1 MNISEAL
8 SYGSQEIEYFNAK
21 LLLENILNCKDN
33 YLVINKYEELTPI
46 QESSYKK
53 HIKDVKAGKP
63 LQYITNKQVFYDSEF
78 YVDENVLIPQPDT
91 AFVVDKALNF
101 LFSMNLDRP
110 LKILDL
116 CTGSGAIAI
125 IISKKLKEKNIEF
138 EMTASDISNGAL
150 KVAMTNA
157 EKIVSDT
164 KIRFVLSN
172 LFDEING
179 KFDMIISNPPYVKSD
194 DIGKLSLDVQN
205 EPHIALD
212 GGNDGLEFYKRI
224 SKQVDNY
231 LSDNGYLV
239 LEIGYDQGKEVCE
252 LFDDSNFYKDLNN
265 NDRCVIYQKDR

>member
-21 LLLENILNCKDN
+21 LLLENVLNCKDN
-33 YLVINKYEELTPI
+33 YLVINKYEDLTPI

-91 AFVVDKALNF
+91 AFVVDKALNI
-101 LFSMNLDRP
+101 LLSMNLDRP

-172 LFDEING
+172 LFDEINV

-224 SKQVDNY
+224 SNQVDNY

>member
-21 LLLENILNCKDN
+21 LLLENVLNCKDN

-91 AFVVDKALNF
+91 AFVVDKALNI
-101 LFSMNLDRP
+101 LLSMNLDRP

-252 LFDDSNFYKDLNN
+252 LFNDSNFYKDLNN

>member
-21 LLLENILNCKDN
+21 LLLENVLNCKDN

-91 AFVVDKALNF
+91 AFVVDKALNI
-101 LFSMNLDRP
+101 LLSMNLDRP
-110 LKILDL
+110 LKVLDL

>member
-53 HIKDVKAGKP
+53 HIKDVKDGKP

-252 LFDDSNFYKDLNN
+252 LFNDSNFYKDLNN

>member
-21 LLLENILNCKDN
+21 LLLENVLNCKDN
-33 YLVINKYEELTPI
+33 YLVINKYEDLTPI

-224 SKQVDNY
+224 SNQVDNY

>member
-21 LLLENILNCKDN
+21 LLLENVLNCKDN
-33 YLVINKYEELTPI
+33 YLVINKYEDLTPI

-91 AFVVDKALNF
+91 AFVVDKALNI
-101 LFSMNLDRP
+101 LLSMNLDRP

-224 SKQVDNY
+224 SNQVDNY

>member
-21 LLLENILNCKDN
+21 LLLENVLKCKDN

-91 AFVVDKALNF
+91 AFVVDKALNI
-101 LFSMNLDRP
+101 LLSMNLDRP

-224 SKQVDNY
+224 SNQVDNY

-252 LFDDSNFYKDLNN
+252 LFNDSNFYKDLNN

>member
-21 LLLENILNCKDN
+21 LLLENVLNCKDN

-46 QESSYKK
+46 QEISYKK
-53 HIKDVKAGKP
+53 NIKEVKDGKP

-91 AFVVDKALNF
+91 AFVVDKALNI
-101 LFSMNLDRP
+101 LLSMNLDRP

-252 LFDDSNFYKDLNN
+252 LFNDSNFYKDLNN
-265 NDRCVIYQKDR
+265 NDRCVIYQKR

>member
-21 LLLENILNCKDN
+21 LLLENVLNCKDN

-46 QESSYKK
+46 QEISYKK
-53 HIKDVKAGKP
+53 NIKDVKDGKP

-91 AFVVDKALNF
+91 AFVVDKALNI
-101 LFSMNLDRP
+101 LLSMNLDRP

-194 DIGKLSLDVQN
+194 DIVKLSLDVQN
-205 EPHIALD
+205 EPYIALD

-239 LEIGYDQGKEVCE
+239 LEIGYDQGKEVCD
-252 LFDDSNFYKDLNN
+252 LFNDSNFYKDLNN

>member
-21 LLLENILNCKDN
+21 LLLENVLNCKDN

-91 AFVVDKALNF
+91 AFVVDKALNI
-101 LFSMNLDRP
+101 LLSMNLDRP

-252 LFDDSNFYKDLNN
+252 LFNDSNFYKDLNN
-265 NDRCVIYQKDR
+265 NDRCVIYQKR

>member
-46 QESSYKK
+46 QEISYKK
-53 HIKDVKAGKP
+53 NIKEVKDGKP

-252 LFDDSNFYKDLNN
+252 LFNDSNFYKDLNN
-265 NDRCVIYQKDR
+265 NDRCVIYQKR

>member
-21 LLLENILNCKDN
+21 LLLENVLKCKDN

-101 LFSMNLDRP
+101 LLSMNLDRP

-150 KVAMTNA
+150 KVAMANA

-205 EPHIALD
+205 EPPIALD

-252 LFDDSNFYKDLNN
+252 LFNDSNFYKDLNN

>member
-21 LLLENILNCKDN
+21 LLLENVLNCKDN

-91 AFVVDKALNF
+91 AFVDDKALNF

-138 EMTASDISNGAL
+138 ELTASDISNGAL

-212 GGNDGLEFYKRI
+212 GGNGGLEFYKRI

-239 LEIGYDQGKEVCE
+239 LEIGYDQGKKVCE
-252 LFDDSNFYKDLNN
+252 LFNDSNFYKDLNN
-265 NDRCVIYQKDR
+265 NDRCVIYQKR

>member
-21 LLLENILNCKDN
+21 LLLENVLNCKDN

-91 AFVVDKALNF
+91 AFVVDKALNI
-101 LFSMNLDRP
+101 LLSMNLDRP

-212 GGNDGLEFYKRI
+212 GGDDGLKFYRLIVKTATTTVKEI
-224 SKQVDNY
+224 ASVVASVVY
-231 LSDNGYLV
+231 L
-239 LEIGYDQGKEVCE
+239 EE
-252 LFDDSNFYKDLNN
+252 
-265 NDRCVIYQKDR
+265 

>member
-21 LLLENILNCKDN
+21 LLLENVLNCKDN

-46 QESSYKK
+46 QEISYKK
-53 HIKDVKAGKP
+53 NIKEVKDGKP

-172 LFDEING
+172 LFDEINV

-224 SKQVDNY
+224 SNQVDNY

-252 LFDDSNFYKDLNN
+252 LFNDSNFYKDLNN

>member
-21 LLLENILNCKDN
+21 LLLENVLNCKDN

-46 QESSYKK
+46 QEISYKK
-53 HIKDVKAGKP
+53 YIKEVKDGKP

-91 AFVVDKALNF
+91 AFVVDKALNI
-101 LFSMNLDRP
+101 LLNLNLDRP

-224 SKQVDNY
+224 SNQVDNY

>member
-21 LLLENILNCKDN
+21 LLLENVLNCKDN

-46 QESSYKK
+46 QEISYKK
-53 HIKDVKAGKP
+53 NIKEVKDGKP

>member
-21 LLLENILNCKDN
+21 LLLENVLNCKDN

-91 AFVVDKALNF
+91 AFVVDKALNI
-101 LFSMNLDRP
+101 LLSMNLDRP

-224 SKQVDNY
+224 SNQVDNY

-265 NDRCVIYQKDR
+265 NDRCVIYQKR

>member
-21 LLLENILNCKDN
+21 LLLENVLNCKDN
-33 YLVINKYEELTPI
+33 YLVINKYEDLTPI

-91 AFVVDKALNF
+91 AFVVDKALNI
-101 LFSMNLDRP
+101 LLSMNLDRP

-252 LFDDSNFYKDLNN
+252 LFNDSNFYKDLNN

>member
-21 LLLENILNCKDN
+21 LLLENVLNCKDN

-91 AFVVDKALNF
+91 AFVVDKALNI
-101 LFSMNLDRP
+101 LLSMNLDRP
-110 LKILDL
+110 LKVLDL

-224 SKQVDNY
+224 SNQVDNY

>member
-21 LLLENILNCKDN
+21 LLLENVLNCKDN

-91 AFVVDKALNF
+91 AFVVDKALNI
-101 LFSMNLDRP
+101 LLSMNLDRP

-172 LFDEING
+172 LFDEINV

-224 SKQVDNY
+224 SNQVDNY

>member
-21 LLLENILNCKDN
+21 LLLENVLNCKDN

-46 QESSYKK
+46 QEISYKK
-53 HIKDVKAGKP
+53 NIKDVKDGKP

-157 EKIVSDT
+157 EEIVSDT

-194 DIGKLSLDVQN
+194 DIVKLSLDVQN
-205 EPHIALD
+205 EPYIALD

-239 LEIGYDQGKEVCE
+239 LEIGYDQGKEVCD
-252 LFDDSNFYKDLNN
+252 LFNDSNFYKDLNN

>member
-21 LLLENILNCKDN
+21 LLLENVLNCKDN

-53 HIKDVKAGKP
+53 HIKEVKDGKP

-172 LFDEING
+172 LFDEINV

-224 SKQVDNY
+224 SNQVDNY

>member
-21 LLLENILNCKDN
+21 LLLENVLNCKDN

-46 QESSYKK
+46 QEISYKK
-53 HIKDVKAGKP
+53 NIKEVKDGKP

-239 LEIGYDQGKEVCE
+239 LEIGYDQGKKVCE
-252 LFDDSNFYKDLNN
+252 LFNDSNFYKDLNN
-265 NDRCVIYQKDR
+265 NDRCVIYQKR

>member
-21 LLLENILNCKDN
+21 LLLENVLKCKDN

-91 AFVVDKALNF
+91 AFVVDKALNI
-101 LFSMNLDRP
+101 LLSMNLDRP

-252 LFDDSNFYKDLNN
+252 LFNDSNFYKDLNN

>member
-21 LLLENILNCKDN
+21 LLLENVLNCKDN

-91 AFVVDKALNF
+91 AFVVDKALNI
-101 LFSMNLDRP
+101 LLSMNLDRP

-150 KVAMTNA
+150 KVAMTNS

-172 LFDEING
+172 LFDEINV

-224 SKQVDNY
+224 SNQVDNY

>member
-21 LLLENILNCKDN
+21 LLLENVLNCKDN

-91 AFVVDKALNF
+91 AFVVDKALNI
-101 LFSMNLDRP
+101 LLSMNLDRP
-110 LKILDL
+110 LKVLDL

-212 GGNDGLEFYKRI
+212 GGNDALEFYKRI
-224 SKQVDNY
+224 SNQVDNY